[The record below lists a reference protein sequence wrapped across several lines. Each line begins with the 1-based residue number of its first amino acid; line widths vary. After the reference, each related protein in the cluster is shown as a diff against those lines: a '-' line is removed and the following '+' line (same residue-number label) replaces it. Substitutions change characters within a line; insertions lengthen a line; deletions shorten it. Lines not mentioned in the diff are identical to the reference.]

1 MFPGELIPLTVP
13 EVRRLLCRLL
23 WLPRGSPTLTIQWSG
38 WRRRHQARA
47 MQCHYR
53 RRFLGPFHRMRD
65 CNIKGDLVVTSS
77 CTQIDARSRAKL
89 SAPTWIGQVEAP
101 LAGKRREGRWFSPA
115 RGS

>member
-53 RRFLGPFHRMRD
+53 RRFLGPLHRMLR
-65 CNIKGDLVVTSS
+65 
-77 CTQIDARSRAKL
+77 
-89 SAPTWIGQVEAP
+89 EAI
-101 LAGKRREGRWFSPA
+101 AEEGRKQF
-115 RGS
+115 RGRLRSEGVGD